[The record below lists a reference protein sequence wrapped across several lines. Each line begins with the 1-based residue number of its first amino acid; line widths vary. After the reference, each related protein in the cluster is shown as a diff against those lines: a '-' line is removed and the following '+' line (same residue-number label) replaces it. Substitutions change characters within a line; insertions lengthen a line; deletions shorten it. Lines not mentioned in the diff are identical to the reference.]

1 MDPLSLSA
9 SIAGLITMAD
19 VIVRNGFKYIS
30 EVKEADN
37 SIRDLFCE
45 VNLLVGTLHSLRN
58 IAQRF
63 EVDDSS
69 HTYAMRIDH
78 VNACDKTLY
87 KIQLQLDKISN
98 TKDRSISRTKKRL
111 LWPLS
116 QSETRTILAEVE
128 RHKSTMSLA
137 LSVDGM

>member
-1 MDPLSLSA
+1 MDPLSVSA
-9 SIAGLITMAD
+9 SIAGLITIAD
-19 VIVRNGFKYIS
+19 VIVRNGFKFIS

-45 VNLLVGTLHSLRN
+45 VNLLVGVLHSLRN
-58 IAQRF
+58 VAQRF
-63 EVDDSS
+63 ESDDAS
-69 HTYAMRIDH
+69 HGYAMRIDH
-78 VNACDKTLY
+78 INACDNTLH
-87 KIQLQLDKISN
+87 KIQLQLDKIN
-98 TKDRSISRTKKRL
+98 NKKDRTISRAKRRL

-116 QSETRTILAEVE
+116 QTETRAILVEVE